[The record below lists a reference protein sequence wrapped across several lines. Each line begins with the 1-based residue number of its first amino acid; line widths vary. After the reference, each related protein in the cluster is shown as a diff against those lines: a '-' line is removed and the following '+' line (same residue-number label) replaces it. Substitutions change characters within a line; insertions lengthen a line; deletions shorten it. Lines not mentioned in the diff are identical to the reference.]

1 MSKQATARILSLAA
15 EHGAARTNRS
25 TRLVSSWPYVPKS
38 ALPAPHLSIDVD
50 DDRAKSDSSRPIIPA
65 AMNFSDSSAAHGQK
79 TNFELLRAL
88 VVFRVCQ
95 VKWIVENATT
105 LLNVTSR
112 LGLTEAIVGPTFYKH
127 FCAGKDSVDMKPVV
141 DMLQRNGIRPIL
153 DYAAENEGGGE
164 SDEGV
169 SPEGVPRRRV
179 IRHGMQPFLMTIAHK
194 LT

>member
-1 MSKQATARILSLAA
+1 
-15 EHGAARTNRS
+15 
-25 TRLVSSWPYVPKS
+25 
-38 ALPAPHLSIDVD
+38 
-50 DDRAKSDSSRPIIPA
+50 
-65 AMNFSDSSAAHGQK
+65 MNFSDSSAAHGQK

-179 IRHGMQPFLMTIAHK
+179 IRHGMQPFFMTIAHN